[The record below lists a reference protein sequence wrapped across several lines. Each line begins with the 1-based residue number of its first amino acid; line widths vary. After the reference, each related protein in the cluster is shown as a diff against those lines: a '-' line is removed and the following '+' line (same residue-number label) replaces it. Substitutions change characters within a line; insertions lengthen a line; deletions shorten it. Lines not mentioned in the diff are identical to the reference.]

1 MAIED
6 FCFKQFTIIQDLENN
21 NWIIVDPLG
30 NIYEAYANQTVITL
44 LNLNHF

>member
-30 NIYEAYANQTVITL
+30 IFMRHMLIRL
-44 LNLNHF
+44 